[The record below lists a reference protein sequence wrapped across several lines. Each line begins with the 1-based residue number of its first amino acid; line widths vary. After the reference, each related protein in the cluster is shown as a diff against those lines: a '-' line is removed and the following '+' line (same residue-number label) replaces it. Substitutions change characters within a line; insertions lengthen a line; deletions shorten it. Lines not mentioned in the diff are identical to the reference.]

1 MPEQETAEEVPH
13 APARGET
20 PDDPQSDLALTAG
33 QAFERNWIL
42 RAIPREEYAWLA
54 PRLEPVKLG
63 LNTVIAEPDV
73 QVEHVYFPETL
84 IASVVSRMQD
94 GGVVEVGTIG
104 REGMIGLSAFLDAD
118 AMVNQTLVQLAGSAK
133 RMSASVF
140 ADGARERP
148 VFQRLLHRYTHAYL
162 AQVSQTAACNRMHD
176 VLQRCARWILMTHD
190 RVGDADAFSLTQEF
204 LSFMLGVRRAGVTEA
219 EGALQRAGAISYTR
233 GVVTVVDR
241 AKLEAA
247 SCECYRIINA
257 HFDRMLLQP
266 GARHPSNG
274 A

>member
-1 MPEQETAEEVPH
+1 MPDDGSTEELPH

-20 PDDPQSDLALTAG
+20 PDDPGSDLALRAG

-42 RAIPREEYAWLA
+42 RALPRDEYAWLA
-54 PRLEPVKLG
+54 PRLEPVKLD
-63 LNTVIAEPDV
+63 LKTVIAEPEEL
-73 QVEHVYFPETL
+73 VEHVYFPETL

-94 GGVVEVGTIG
+94 GGVVEVGTVG

-118 AMVNQTLVQLAGSAK
+118 AMVNQTIVQLAGSAK
-133 RMSASVF
+133 RLPASVF
-140 ADGARERP
+140 SDGARERP

-190 RVGDADAFSLTQEF
+190 RVGDSDTFSLTQEF

-219 EGALQRAGAISYTR
+219 EGELQRAGAISYSR
-233 GVVTVVDR
+233 GVVTVADR
-241 AKLEAA
+241 AKLEAM
-247 SCECYRIINA
+247 SCECYRVINA

-266 GARHPSNG
+266 GARHASNG

>member
-1 MPEQETAEEVPH
+1 MLDNDPTEELSH
-13 APARGET
+13 GPARGET
-20 PDDPQSDLALTAG
+20 PDDPASDLALRAG

-42 RAIPREEYAWLA
+42 RALPREEYAWLA
-54 PRLEPVKLG
+54 PMLDPIKLDLKAVITEPNEL
-63 LNTVIAEPDV
+63 
-73 QVEHVYFPETL
+73 VEHVFFPETM

-118 AMVNQTLVQLAGSAK
+118 AMVNQTLVQLAGTAK
-133 RMSASVF
+133 RMPASVF

-176 VLQRCARWILMTHD
+176 LLQRCARWILMTHD
-190 RVGDADAFSLTQEF
+190 RVGDADTFSLTQEF

-219 EGALQRAGAISYTR
+219 EGELQRTGAISYTR
-233 GVVTVVDR
+233 GVVTVADR
-241 AKLEAA
+241 AKLESM
-247 SCECYRIINA
+247 SCECYRIISA

-266 GARHPSNG
+266 GARHASNG